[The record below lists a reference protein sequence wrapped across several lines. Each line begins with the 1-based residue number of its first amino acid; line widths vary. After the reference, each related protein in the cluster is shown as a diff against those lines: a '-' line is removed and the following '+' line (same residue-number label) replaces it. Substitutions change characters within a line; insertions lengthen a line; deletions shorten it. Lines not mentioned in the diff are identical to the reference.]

1 MTMTNDSKPKF
12 WDTREELNYL
22 HAEIEKLKERV
33 EELNDTINSRKFKTD
48 GA

>member
-1 MTMTNDSKPKF
+1 MTMTKDSLPKF

-22 HAEIEKLKERV
+22 HAEIEKLKESV
-33 EELNDTINSRKFKTD
+33 AALNDAINSRKFNTD